1 SEVVGGRILSGGVDL
16 LVDLGFDLNGYGS
29 DLLRRFTGVDECRCL
44 LSSGLISASSV
55 LPCLLLRLL
64 CKELPHLTFGPRC
77 KGESEAFAWDFFSV
91 LISKQPPWDLA
102 RCLSGVCAASG
113 VDFKWLWWP
122 DQDLVTP
129 ASPILRLKS
138 PLGRSAVPRTV
149 LRLSTLL
156 IPSLVTG
163 SGNEFHDVI
172 YWSLLV
178 VLIS

>member
-1 SEVVGGRILSGGVDL
+1 SEVLGGPILSGGVDL
-16 LVDLGFDLNGYGS
+16 LVDLGFDLNGSGS
-29 DLLRRFTGVDECRCL
+29 DLLRRLTGVDERRCL

-77 KGESEAFAWDFFSV
+77 KGESEAFAGDFFSV
-91 LISKQPPWDLA
+91 LISKQPPWRL
-102 RCLSGVCAASG
+102 ASG
-113 VDFKWLWWP
+113 VDFKRLWWP

-129 ASPILRLKS
+129 ASPVLHLKS
-138 PLGRSAVPRTV
+138 PLGQSAVPLTV

-172 YWSLLV
+172 YCSLLV